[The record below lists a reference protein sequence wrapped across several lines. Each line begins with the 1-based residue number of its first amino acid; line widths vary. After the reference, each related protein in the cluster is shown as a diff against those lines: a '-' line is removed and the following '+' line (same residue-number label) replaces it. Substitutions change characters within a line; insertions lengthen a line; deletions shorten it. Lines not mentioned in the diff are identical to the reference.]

1 MAEVIRMPRMS
12 DTMEEGVIVGW
23 LKQEG
28 EEVESGETL
37 AEVETDKATMELDS
51 YSDGILLHIAVKE
64 GPVPING
71 VIAVIGEKGEDWKAA
86 IAAAGSEGGSAGDNA
101 TPEPANVAAPATIEA
116 AAPVAVSSDGARIK
130 ASPLAKSMA
139 KEAGI
144 SLVGVNGSGDN
155 GRIVKKDIESL
166 LGSPRTTAAP
176 AAAPQVVVP
185 TIQAAPVATP
195 AAATPAVQ
203 PFVFNGGEQSEDVT
217 VSQMRK
223 AIARAVVANK
233 FSAPHF
239 YLTVEIDME
248 NAITA
253 RKRMN
258 EIAPTKISFNDL
270 VLKAAAVALRQHPEI
285 NASWLEDN
293 KIRYHQHINIGVA
306 VATPEGLLLPVV
318 RHTDMKSLSQIN
330 SEVRSLAGLAKEK
343 KIQPQQMQGSTF
355 MISNLGMFG
364 IEEFTAIVSKP
375 NACALA
381 VGSIIDKPVVKDG
394 EVVPGKRMKVTLSSD
409 HRVVDGVIGAKFLET
424 FKAVMEDPLRM
435 LV

>member
-1 MAEVIRMPRMS
+1 
-12 DTMEEGVIVGW
+12 
-23 LKQEG
+23 
-28 EEVESGETL
+28 
-37 AEVETDKATMELDS
+37 
-51 YSDGILLHIAVKE
+51 
-64 GPVPING
+64 
-71 VIAVIGEKGEDWKAA
+71 
-86 IAAAGSEGGSAGDNA
+86 
-101 TPEPANVAAPATIEA
+101 
-116 AAPVAVSSDGARIK
+116 
-130 ASPLAKSMA
+130 
-139 KEAGI
+139 
-144 SLVGVNGSGDN
+144 
-155 GRIVKKDIESL
+155 
-166 LGSPRTTAAP
+166 
-176 AAAPQVVVP
+176 
-185 TIQAAPVATP
+185 
-195 AAATPAVQ
+195 
-203 PFVFNGGEQSEDVT
+203 
-217 VSQMRK
+217 MRK

-306 VATPEGLLLPVV
+306 VATPEGLLLPVI

-330 SEVRSLAGLAKEK
+330 VEVRSLAGLAKEK

-381 VGSIIDKPVVKDG
+381 VGSIIDKPVIKDG

-409 HRVVDGVIGAKFLET
+409 HRVVDGVIGAKFLDT
-424 FKAVMEDPLRM
+424 FKSVLEDPLRM